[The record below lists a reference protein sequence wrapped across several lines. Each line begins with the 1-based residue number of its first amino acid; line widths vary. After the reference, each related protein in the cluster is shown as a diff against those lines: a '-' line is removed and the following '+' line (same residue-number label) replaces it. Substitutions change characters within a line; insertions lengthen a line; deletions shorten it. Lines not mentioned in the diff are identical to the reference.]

1 MRRGRQTSLTRRPDM
16 GIVDEV
22 DTARTV
28 LEAFCRTYTLTPD
41 GTLRDRA
48 GREAFDNTV
57 RIVTD
62 AMAVLA

>member
-1 MRRGRQTSLTRRPDM
+1 M
-16 GIVDEV
+16 GIVDAV

>member
-1 MRRGRQTSLTRRPDM
+1 MY
-16 GIVDEV
+16 IVDEV

-28 LEAFCRTYTLTPD
+28 LEAFARTYTLTPT
-41 GTLRDRA
+41 GLRDKA

>member
-1 MRRGRQTSLTRRPDM
+1 MHS
-16 GIVDEV
+16 VDNI

-28 LEAFCRTYTLTPD
+28 LEAFCRTYTLTPT
-41 GTLRDRA
+41 GLRDRA

>member
-1 MRRGRQTSLTRRPDM
+1 MH
-16 GIVDEV
+16 IVDEV

-28 LEAFCRTYTLTPD
+28 L
-41 GTLRDRA
+41 
-48 GREAFDNTV
+48 EAFDNTV